1 MKNIDLFNLCVA
13 DILGTCYEQ
22 FPVKIDLYF
31 EEIGNRVASQFTS
44 DDGDEL
50 LDLFMSSSDVASATI
65 QWLSK
70 AGYLWTGNDFYGGV
84 TKSTLTPKSLELL
97 NMVPDAIKQERPIGS
112 VLASESKTLG
122 REAVLSIVRTVLSE
136 GAKFSLSGRF

>member
-1 MKNIDLFNLCVA
+1 MNNIDLFNLCVA
-13 DILGTCYEQ
+13 DVLGACYEQ

-31 EEIGNRVASQFTS
+31 DEIGNRVASQFPS

-50 LDLFMSSSDVASATI
+50 LDVFMSSLDVVSATI
-65 QWLSK
+65 QWLSQ
-70 AGYLWTGNDFYGGV
+70 AGYLWIGNEFYGGV

-97 NMVPDAIKQERPIGS
+97 NMVPESLKESRSLGS
-112 VLASESKTLG
+112 VLAAESKTLG

-136 GAKFSLSGRF
+136 GAKFSVSGHF